1 MGGVGGGTQ
10 GIGTSE
16 PVMLKTVRTISMSYA
31 FIVYHKRKPSDLE
44 AFYRL
49 YGVPGEV
56 YLEFMDKFDY
66 APVLSMR

>member
-1 MGGVGGGTQ
+1 
-10 GIGTSE
+10 
-16 PVMLKTVRTISMSYA
+16 MLKTVRTISMSYA